1 MELGIIEVVVNRKRN
16 SLLSVVKVVAVVLA
30 VLLVLTG
37 LALMGSIGFWAFIP
51 LALGVGAGVG
61 AWFAGMNC
69 CIDYEYSLVDREL
82 RVAKIMNKERRKAL
96 ATYDLEKMEILA
108 PVSSHEL
115 DSYRNRQNDKE
126 IDYSSHDESR
136 KATTYLCYLEGNQK
150 LVLDIDGPDGEK
162 LLRAIRM
169 FAPRKVFTA

>member
-16 SLLSVVKVVAVVLA
+16 SLLGIVKVICIALA
-30 VLLVLTG
+30 VIMLFSGVT
-37 LALMGSIGFWAFIP
+37 LMGTIGFWAFIP

-69 CIDYEYSLVDREL
+69 CIDYEYSLVDKEL
-82 RVAKIMNKERRKAL
+82 RVAKIMNKERRKAI

-108 PVSSHEL
+108 PVNSHEL

-126 IDYSSHDESR
+126 SDYSTHDESR

-150 LVLDIDGPDGEK
+150 LILDIDGADGEK
-162 LLRAIRM
+162 LLKAIRM
-169 FAPRKVFTA
+169 LAPRKVFQA